1 MNYTLQELYMMSHSN
16 YRIAILFGTKSCWM
30 DRNKL
35 LYIIRFL
42 CLCYVHV
49 FTISSWKVV
58 SVRRLGGKKKK
69 EKSVIVCKLLFF
81 SLFCWH
87 LLGVFCQH
95 LWWPYVLLQPNASL
109 LQPTFNE
116 NQSSNRVVE
125 CKKTVPCFFST
136 GDLWKTQTELLV

>member
-42 CLCYVHV
+42 CLCYVHI

-58 SVRRLGGKKKK
+58 SVHRLGKKGKKKK
-69 EKSVIVCKLLFF
+69 KKRNCKFFLFF
-81 SLFCWH
+81 VGTCLACSVSICDGL
-87 LLGVFCQH
+87 
-95 LWWPYVLLQPNASL
+95 YVLLEPINASL
-109 LQPTFNE
+109 LLPTFNE

-125 CKKTVPCFFST
+125 CKKTVPCCFST
-136 GDLWKTQTELLV
+136 GDLWKKHKKEILD